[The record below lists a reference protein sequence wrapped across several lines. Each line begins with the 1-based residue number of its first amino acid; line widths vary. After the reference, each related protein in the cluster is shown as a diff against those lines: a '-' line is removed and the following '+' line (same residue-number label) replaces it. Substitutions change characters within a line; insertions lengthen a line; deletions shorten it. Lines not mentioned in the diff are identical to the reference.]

1 MICGGLVTLAYL
13 DLDSV
18 MVPWCFLSVQLLQG
32 TWQYR
37 IASSLRSGA
46 ALAQKVSPSF
56 FPFPLPWSPP
66 TRVKKWKKAGVLSP

>member
-13 DLDSV
+13 DLGSV

-56 FPFPLPWSPP
+56 FPFPCRGLLQHESKNGKSWCPLP
-66 TRVKKWKKAGVLSP
+66 